1 MKKYIIEKSRQL
13 FAFVVYIFLPLVGGG
28 WMGVSCN
35 DFLTIYP
42 TDRIVGEDFWKTKS
56 DVDQMVDGC
65 YLSMLNEDVQAR
77 AIIWGAYR
85 SDELVKR
92 DDLTDQTLD
101 NINAVNLLPTMG
113 YCSWASL
120 YKVINNC
127 NVVLNHAPEVMT
139 VDPEFTEG
147 DYQVVRA
154 QMLALRSL
162 CYFYLVRAFRDVPYM
177 SHSVENDNEVEA
189 VPQVAPGEVLQ
200 HCLDDLQEARRYI
213 MKSGGYGQND
223 WRNWGYITSD
233 AVDAIM
239 ADIYLWR
246 GSMTHDNA
254 DYQKVVELVD
264 RVVEAKD
271 AYYQKYNSELVGT
284 GKKDIYHLYDAE
296 DAQLMLFHYNN
307 GNCRESILEWQYNGI
322 NNANSEL
329 EKCYYKTDNSAQH
342 GRLMA
347 SKIFNSIETNA
358 NKAQAQKLFFT
369 KNDYRF
375 WNIVYDADNAEAE
388 QLAIRKMVYA
398 ESSES
403 FLTPKATAGLSKSS
417 SRDFSNFRQ
426 NWIVYR
432 ITDLMLMKAEA
443 LVAMCDNENSED
455 SQAYIKQAFNLVQAV
470 NLRSMDKTA
479 KDTLRAT
486 NFRTKDAMEILVL
499 TERERELCFEGK
511 RWWDLMRFCYRGMK
525 DVDINHTMA
534 GDLASEGTDTQGSE
548 ASPATKSSGTSSAT
562 QGSEAS
568 ANNNWPKLR
577 KEMADF
583 IVRKYKA
590 GEGDAVSYKMNS
602 EPYLYWP
609 VYENEMKANVLLKQN
624 PVWIQEKST
633 EKN

>member
-1 MKKYIIEKSRQL
+1 MITKIKT
-13 FAFVVYIFLPLVGGG
+13 YIFNGLLCFGAAAALT
-28 WMGVSCN
+28 SCN

-65 YLSMLNEDVQAR
+65 YLSMLSGDVQAR

-92 DDLTDQTLD
+92 DDYNDLTLD
-101 NINAVNLLPTMG
+101 NINAVNLLPTMS
-113 YCSWASL
+113 YCSWASF

-127 NVVLNHAPEVMT
+127 NIVLNHAPDVMIA
-139 VDPEFTEG
+139 DPEFTEG

-162 CYFYLVRAFRDVPYM
+162 CYFYLVRAFRDVPYVEQ
-177 SHSVENDNEVEA
+177 SVESDTQVDA
-189 VPQVAPGEVLQ
+189 IPQSSPAEVLQ

-223 WRNWGYITSD
+223 WRNWGYITTD

-246 GSMTHDNA
+246 GSMTHDKA

-264 RVVEAKD
+264 RVVAAKD
-271 AYYQKYNSELVGT
+271 AYYQKYNTEVVGAD
-284 GKKDIYHLYDAE
+284 KKDPYHLYDGDE
-296 DAQLMLFHYNN
+296 AQLMLFHFNI

-329 EKCYYKTDNSAQH
+329 EKYYYKTDNDAQF

-347 SKIFNSIETNA
+347 SKIFNSVEKTA
-358 NKAQAQKLFFT
+358 NKDQAQKLFYT
-369 KNDYRF
+369 KSDYRF
-375 WNIVYDADNAEAE
+375 WNTVYEADNSEAE
-388 QLAIRKMVYA
+388 QLSIRKMVYA
-398 ESSES
+398 ESSQLVVS
-403 FLTPKATAGLSKSS
+403 TKATAGLAKSN
-417 SRDFSNFRQ
+417 SRSFDNFRQ

-443 LVAMCDNENSED
+443 LVAMSSDEDTDNLT
-455 SQAYIKQAFNLVQAV
+455 QAFNLVQVV
-470 NLRSMDKTA
+470 NKRSMEKNA
-479 KDTLRAT
+479 KDTLDIKE
-486 NFRTKDAMEILVL
+486 FPTKSDMEVLVL

-511 RWWDLMRFCYRGMK
+511 RWWDLMRYCYRGMSG
-525 DVDINHTMA
+525 VDINSTM
-534 GDLASEGTDTQGSE
+534 
-548 ASPATKSSGTSSAT
+548 SADVST
-562 QGSEAS
+562 A
-568 ANNNWPKLR
+568 PKLR
-577 KEMADF
+577 SQMTSL
-583 IVRKYKA
+583 ITRKYKS
-590 GEGDAVSYKMNS
+590 GEGDAVSYKMDS

-609 VYENEMKANVLLKQN
+609 VQESELKVNNRLNQN

-633 EKN
+633 SKN

>member
-1 MKKYIIEKSRQL
+1 MKKQSNIKMMAKGITVIGYCL
-13 FAFVVYIFLPLVGGG
+13 LVI
-28 WMGVSCN
+28 VLSSCN

-92 DDLTDQTLD
+92 DDYTDLTLD

-139 VDPEFTEG
+139 ADPEFTEG

-162 CYFYLVRAFRDVPYM
+162 CHFYLVRAFRDVPYM
-177 SHSVENDNEVEA
+177 SHSVENDNEVEPVA
-189 VPQVAPGEVLQ
+189 QVAPGEVLQ

-254 DYQKVVELVD
+254 DYQNVVELVD
-264 RVVEAKD
+264 RVVEARD

-284 GKKDIYHLYDAE
+284 GQKDVYHLYDAE

-322 NNANSEL
+322 NNANTEL
-329 EKCYYKTDNSAQH
+329 ERFYYKTDNSAQH

-358 NKAQAQKLFFT
+358 NKAQAQKLFFS

-398 ESSES
+398 ESSEAV
-403 FLTPKATAGLSKSS
+403 LTPKTTAGLSKSS
-417 SRDFSNFRQ
+417 SRDFDNFRQ

-443 LVAMCDNENSED
+443 LVAMSGTED
-455 SQAYIKQAFNLVQAV
+455 TEGTQDYLKQAFNLVQAV

-479 KDTLRAT
+479 KDTLRVT
-486 NFRTKDAMEILVL
+486 NFRSKDAMEILVL

-511 RWWDLMRFCYRGMK
+511 RWWDLMRYCYRGMEN
-525 DVDINHTMA
+525 VDINHTMA
-534 GDLASEGTDTQGSE
+534 GDSASAETDTQG
-548 ASPATKSSGTSSAT
+548 A
-562 QGSEAS
+562 EAS
-568 ANNNWPKLR
+568 AANNWPKLR

-590 GEGDAVSYKMNS
+590 GEGDAVSYKMDS

-609 VYENEMKANVLLKQN
+609 VYENEMKANKLLKQN

>member
-1 MKKYIIEKSRQL
+1 MSSFFILHNSFISKARKPLSLL
-13 FAFVVYIFLPLVGGG
+13 FIVYSLLSFVA
-28 WMGVSCN
+28 CN

-42 TDRIVGEDFWKTKS
+42 TDRIVGEDFWKTKA

-65 YLSMLNEDVQAR
+65 YLSMLNDEVQSR

-92 DDLTDQTLD
+92 DDYTDLTLD

-127 NVVLNHAPEVMT
+127 NVVLNHAPDVMA

-162 CYFYLVRAFRDVPYM
+162 CYFYLVRAFRDIPYM
-177 SHSVENDNEVEA
+177 SHSVENDNEIEP
-189 VPQVAPGEVLQ
+189 VPQLPPAEVLE
-200 HCLDDLQEARRYI
+200 HCLDDLQEARRFI

-223 WRNWGYITSD
+223 WRNWGYITTD

-246 GSMTHDNA
+246 AAMTHNNA
-254 DYQKVVELVD
+254 DYEKVIELVD

-271 AYYQKYNSELVGT
+271 AYYQKYNTEVVGT
-284 GKKDIYHLYDAE
+284 GKKDPYHLYDGE
-296 DAQLMLFHYNN
+296 YAQLEIFHFNN
-307 GNCRESILEWQYNGI
+307 GNSRESILEWQYNGI

-329 EKCYYKTDNSAQH
+329 EKYYYKTDNNAQH

-358 NKAQAQKLFFT
+358 NKEGAQKMFFS
-369 KNDYRF
+369 KDDYRY
-375 WNIVYDADNAEAE
+375 WNIIYDANNAEAE
-388 QLAIRKMVYA
+388 QLSIRKMVYA
-398 ESSES
+398 ESSQS
-403 FLTPKATAGLSKSS
+403 VVSVKSNAGLSKSS
-417 SRDFSNFRQ
+417 SRDFDNFRQ

-443 LVAMCDNENSED
+443 LVAMMRDTED
-455 SQAYIKQAFNLVQAV
+455 IEGGEPTEDEVERDAKYLKEAFDLVQVV
-470 NLRSMDKTA
+470 NLRSMEKSS
-479 KDTLRAT
+479 KDTLKVT
-486 NFRTKDAMEILVL
+486 NFRTKEAMEALVL
-499 TERERELCFEGK
+499 AERERELCFEGK
-511 RWWDLMRFCYRGMK
+511 RWWDLMRYCYRGMK
-525 DVDINHTMA
+525 GVNINLTLNKQA
-534 GDLASEGTDTQGSE
+534 VAPQ
-548 ASPATKSSGTSSAT
+548 
-562 QGSEAS
+562 
-568 ANNNWPKLR
+568 LR
-577 KEMADF
+577 KQMLDM
-583 IVRKYKA
+583 IIRKYKA
-590 GEGDAVSYKMNS
+590 GEGDAVSYKMDS

-609 VYENEMKANVLLKQN
+609 IYESELKVNNLLNQN

>member
-1 MKKYIIEKSRQL
+1 ML
-13 FAFVVYIFLPLVGGG
+13 HFVVYILLPLAGGG
-28 WMGVSCN
+28 WFGVSCT

-42 TDRIVGEDFWKTKS
+42 TDRIVGEDFWKSKA

-65 YLSMLNEDVQAR
+65 YLSMLSGDVQSR

-92 DDLTDQTLD
+92 EDYNDLTLD

-127 NVVLNHAPEVMT
+127 NIVLNHAPEVMA

-147 DYQVVRA
+147 DYQVVKA

-177 SHSVENDNEVEA
+177 TQSVESDNQVEA
-189 VPQVAPGEVLQ
+189 VPQSAPATVLQ
-200 HCLDDLQEARRYI
+200 HCLDDLQDARRYI
-213 MKSGGYGQND
+213 MKSGGYGRND
-223 WRNWGYITSD
+223 WRNWGYITTD

-246 GSMTHDNA
+246 GAMTHDNA

-264 RVVEAKD
+264 QVVEAKD
-271 AYYQKYNSELVGT
+271 DYYQKYSTEVVGA
-284 GKKDIYHLYDAE
+284 GQKDPYHLYDGE
-296 DAQLMLFHYNN
+296 DAQLMLFHFNN

-329 EKCYYKTDNSAQH
+329 EVNYYKTDNSAQH

-358 NKAQAQKLFFT
+358 NKEGAQKVFYS

-375 WNIVYDADNAEAE
+375 WNIVYDASNSEAE

-398 ESSES
+398 ESSQS
-403 FLTPKATAGLSKSS
+403 VISTKSTAGLTKQS
-417 SRDFSNFRQ
+417 SRNFENFRQ

-443 LVAMCDNENSED
+443 LVAMCGDTDDADEAETTED
-455 SQAYIKQAFNLVQAV
+455 YLKQAFYLVQTV
-470 NLRSMDKTA
+470 NKRSMEKSA
-479 KDTLRAT
+479 KDTLRIN
-486 NFRTKDAMEILVL
+486 NFRTKDAMEVLVL
-499 TERERELCFEGK
+499 AERERELCFEGK
-511 RWWDLMRFCYRGMK
+511 RWWDLMRYCYRGMEG
-525 DVDINHTMA
+525 VDIRLTMN
-534 GDLASEGTDTQGSE
+534 DQPE
-548 ASPATKSSGTSSAT
+548 APV
-562 QGSEAS
+562 
-568 ANNNWPKLR
+568 LR
-577 KEMADF
+577 KQMADF

-590 GEGDAVSYKMNS
+590 GEGDAVSYKMDS

-609 VYENEMKANVLLKQN
+609 VYESELKVNSQLNQN
-624 PVWIQEKST
+624 PVWNQEKST
-633 EKN
+633 SKN

>member
-1 MKKYIIEKSRQL
+1 MRNMDKRINCKRLSFLLVKPLSLLFIICSL
-13 FAFVVYIFLPLVGGG
+13 FISVA
-28 WMGVSCN
+28 CN

-65 YLSMLNEDVQAR
+65 YLSMLKEDVQAR

-92 DDLTDQTLD
+92 DDYTDLTLD

-127 NVVLNHAPEVMT
+127 NIVLNHASDVMT
-139 VDPEFTEG
+139 VDPEFTDG

-162 CYFYLVRAFRDVPYM
+162 CHFYLVRAFRDVPYM
-177 SHSVENDNEVEA
+177 SHSVENDNDVMP
-189 VPQVAPGEVLQ
+189 VPQLSPGEVLQ
-200 HCLDDLQEARRYI
+200 YCLDDLQEARRYI

-223 WRNWGYITSD
+223 WRNWGYITTD

-254 DYQKVVELVD
+254 DYEKVVELVD
-264 RVVEAKD
+264 RVIEAKD
-271 AYYQKYNSELVGT
+271 AYFKKYNYEMVGT
-284 GKKDIYHLYDAE
+284 DKKDIYHLYDAE
-296 DAQLMLFHYNN
+296 DAQLMLFHFNN
-307 GNCRESILEWQYNGI
+307 GNSRESILEWQYNGI
-322 NNANSEL
+322 NNANTEL
-329 EKCYYKTDNSAQH
+329 EKYYYKTDNSAQH

-347 SKIFNSIETNA
+347 SKIFNSIESNA
-358 NKAQAQKLFFT
+358 NKEGAQKIFFS

-388 QLAIRKMVYA
+388 QLAIRKMVYG
-398 ESSES
+398 ESSQS
-403 FLTPKATAGLSKSS
+403 VVSVKSTAGQSKST
-417 SRDFSNFRQ
+417 SRDFDNFRQ

-443 LVAMCDNENSED
+443 LVAMSTNEDADRLRE
-455 SQAYIKQAFNLVQAV
+455 AFYLVQAV
-470 NLRSMDKTA
+470 NQRSMDMDA
-479 KDTLRAT
+479 KDTLRAI
-486 NFRTKDAMEILVL
+486 NFRTKEAMEVLVL
-499 TERERELCFEGK
+499 AERERELCFEGK
-511 RWWDLMRFCYRGMK
+511 RWWDLMRYCYRGMEG
-525 DVDINHTMA
+525 VDINSTMTGA
-534 GDLASEGTDTQGSE
+534 TPDPSEGEEAVGSKTT
-548 ASPATKSSGTSSAT
+548 PNG
-562 QGSEAS
+562 
-568 ANNNWPKLR
+568 WPKLR

-583 IVRKYKA
+583 IIRKYKA
-590 GEGDAVSYKMNS
+590 GEGDAVSYKMDS

-609 VYENEMKANVLLKQN
+609 IYENEMKANALLNQN